1 VRIDRCSIKLIVGDY
16 SVIHA
21 AILALLLS
29 TERGPEKSTAP
40 PPTIQQVEIAPL
52 FYQPFACIDH
62 PEGQLSDPGDALG
75 TDCFIVG
82 GLRGPQAGLV
92 RLFNGDGS
100 RNEDWFSWR
109 AEVHAPLDGTVTD
122 IGVNPLTNQPGV
134 GGNPPA
140 SYITFRRP
148 DGTIVVYAHV
158 MEIRVRKG
166 DRVTAGQVIAV
177 DGNNG
182 TAKMPHVHIGAYLGS
197 TPLQIR
203 WDLRVEGQVPTLL
216 GTK

>member
-1 VRIDRCSIKLIVGDY
+1 MNKVFHRVLRN
-16 SVIHA
+16 A

-29 TERGPEKSTAP
+29 SELSTAAP
-40 PPTIQQVEIAPL
+40 TTIQQVEIAPL
-52 FYQPFACIDH
+52 FHQPFACIDH

-82 GLRGPQAGLV
+82 GLRGPQSGLV
-92 RLFNGDGS
+92 RLFNGRGA

-109 AEVHAPLDGTVTD
+109 AEVHAPFDATVTD
-122 IGVNPLTNQPGV
+122 IGVNPVTNQPGA
-134 GGNPPA
+134 GGKPPA
-140 SYITFRRP
+140 SYITFSRS
-148 DGTIVVYAHV
+148 DGTVVVYAHV

-166 DRVTAGQVIAV
+166 DRVASGQVVAV

-182 TAKMPHVHIGAYLGS
+182 TAKMPHVHVGAYLGS

-203 WDLRVEGQVPTLL
+203 WDLRAEGQVPTLL